1 MQRNLFRSV
10 EDSAHEVPEES
21 HAQQRGQGDGGEPVL
36 YADALY
42 ADALERLLSASLS
55 SEGLSQLLSRL
66 LKIFASIAGAEVAFG
81 LLRDGAALQSR
92 ASLGVEAKEK
102 IEFSLSGEEALEGR
116 PLSAQM
122 PGFAV
127 RDPGRIAHEPKL
139 AQAFCVP
146 LVHADGLV
154 GVIYLGMLE
163 TLPRAVGNPELLA
176 RLAGPSATALA
187 RQASRE
193 QLERDV
199 RARDDVLGVVAHDLQ
214 NPLNVISMA
223 ANMLLQRVP
232 DQAARRPI
240 ERIVRSVQRATRLL
254 RDLLD
259 IGAIEEGHFAVE
271 CRRLDAAALILSA
284 LESQQ
289 SLAADASVIT
299 ATDLSPE
306 LPPIDADEERL
317 LEVLENLIG
326 NAIKF
331 TSPGGTISVGATRED
346 EEIKI
351 WVTDNGSGIPA
362 QQLPHIFDRFWQA
375 KRADRRGTGL
385 GLTIC
390 KGIVEAHQ
398 GRIWAESV
406 EGKGTTVFFTLP
418 AVASPDSRHVVT
430 NVANILLVDDRP
442 ENLMALKSILD
453 RPDYRLVTADSGDKA
468 LRVALREQFAVALID
483 IAMPGMN
490 GLEVATHLK
499 ELERS
504 RDIPIIF
511 VTAFGDDPQEIH
523 RAYAAGGADYLVKPL
538 DAEIVKKKVAVFVDL
553 SRRRRQS
560 DRPPPEAAARG

>member
-1 MQRNLFRSV
+1 MQRNLFRSL
-10 EDSAHEVPEES
+10 EESPQEVAEES
-21 HAQQRGQGDGGEPVL
+21 HAQQRSPFLDGEG
-36 YADALY
+36 DALY
-42 ADALERLLSASLS
+42 AQALERLLSATLTSCNS
-55 SEGLSQLLSRL
+55 NELLSNL
-66 LKIFASIAGAEVAFG
+66 LEVLAGVGHADAALG
-81 LLRDGAALQSR
+81 LLRDGPGLVRR
-92 ASLGVEAKEK
+92 ASLGVDLDDEDAPALALEQV
-102 IEFSLSGEEALEGR
+102 LEGR
-116 PLSAQM
+116 PLSPQLQ
-122 PGFAV
+122 GFSV
-127 RDPGRIAHEPKL
+127 SDPRRLFRDPAFE
-139 AQAFCVP
+139 AAFCLP
-146 LVHADGLV
+146 LVHGDGLV
-154 GVIYLGMLE
+154 GVVYLSRRDR
-163 TLPRAVGNPELLA
+163 PRALVSHPDLLA

-187 RQASRE
+187 RQASRDM
-193 QLERDV
+193 LERDV

-223 ANMLLQRVP
+223 ANMLLQRVL

-259 IGAIEEGHFAVE
+259 IGAIEEGHFAIE

-299 ATDLSPE
+299 AADLSPE

-331 TSPGGTISVGATRED
+331 TNPGGTITVGATRED
-346 EEIKI
+346 EEIKV
-351 WVTDNGSGIPA
+351 WVADNGSGIPP
-362 QQLPHIFDRFWQA
+362 QHLPHIFDRFWQA

-390 KGIVEAHQ
+390 KGIVQAHG
-398 GRIWAESV
+398 GRIWAESR
-406 EGKGTTVFFTLP
+406 EGKGTTVYFTLP
-418 AVASPDSRHVVT
+418 AVTSPDSRHVAT

-442 ENLMALKSILD
+442 ENLLALQSILE
-453 RPDYRLVTADSGDKA
+453 RPDYRLVTADSGEKA
-468 LRVALREQFAVALID
+468 LRLALREQFAVALID

-499 ELERS
+499 ELERC

-511 VTAFGDDPQEIH
+511 VTAFGDDPEEIH

-553 SRRRRQS
+553 NRRRRES
-560 DRPPPEAAARG
+560 DRPPPEASARA

>member
-1 MQRNLFRSV
+1 MQGDLRQPLEESTSEVSEESR
-10 EDSAHEVPEES
+10 ARQRIVPEHEG
-21 HAQQRGQGDGGEPVL
+21 QRHYPE
-36 YADALY
+36 
-42 ADALERLLSASLS
+42 ALELLLEAAFSCRSS
-55 SEGLSQLLSRL
+55 SELISKLLELLSRSAPVDL
-66 LKIFASIAGAEVAFG
+66 AVA
-81 LLRDGAALQSR
+81 LLREGTSLVAK
-92 ASLGVEAKEK
+92 ASLGCTSSAAQE
-102 IEFSLSGEEALEGR
+102 LSISVSDALEGR
-116 PLSAQM
+116 ERPAPEL
-122 PGFAV
+122 FTV
-127 RDPGRIAHEPKL
+127 RDPSRILPGEPL
-139 AQAFCVP
+139 TGLLCVP
-146 LVHADGLV
+146 LLHAEELL
-154 GVIYLGMLE
+154 GVIYLGTFDSRQPAAAQL
-163 TLPRAVGNPELLA
+163 GLLA
-176 RLAGPSATALA
+176 ALA
-187 RQASRE
+187 APCAAALAKQAALE
-193 QLERDV
+193 ALERDV
-199 RARDDVLGVVAHDLQ
+199 RARDDVLRVVAHDLQ

-223 ANMLLQRVP
+223 ANMLLTRVSE
-232 DQAARRPI
+232 QSARRPI

-259 IGAIEEGHFAVE
+259 IGAIEEGHFAIE
-271 CRRLDAAALILSA
+271 RRRLDPTALILSA

-299 ATDLSPE
+299 ATDLSPA

-331 TSPGGTISVGATRED
+331 TSPGGTISVGACAEN
-346 EEIKI
+346 EQIKL
-351 WVTDNGSGIPA
+351 WVADNGSGIPE

-375 KRADRRGTGL
+375 KRGDRRGTGL

-390 KGIVEAHQ
+390 KGIVEAHEGQ
-398 GRIWAESV
+398 IWAESTP
-406 EGKGTTVFFTLP
+406 GKGTTLFFTLP
-418 AVASPDSRHVVT
+418 AADFPDSRYQAT

-442 ENLMALKSILD
+442 ENLMALKTILE
-453 RPDYRLVTADSGDKA
+453 RPDYRLVTAESGDKA

-511 VTAFGDDPQEIH
+511 VTAFGDDPEEIH

-553 SRRRRQS
+553 SRRRRPS
-560 DRPPPEAAARG
+560 NRPPAEAAARG